1 MDLKGA
7 GTAIMVAVA
16 ALLWFFYFV
25 PTWMARREYL
35 ATERT
40 ATRLQQTLRIM
51 AETAEVPEQVRVDMT
66 ARDAARHERVLRAQE
81 HRADV
86 LAARTAASVRAA
98 TPAMPRTATPAMPRT
113 AAAISWS
120 RDEPAAG
127 IVRAR
132 LRRRRA
138 RRLASALMIVAT
150 LTIGIQLVLVV
161 ATGFA
166 PGAWVVF
173 AGGAAFG
180 VAGVTVRRRLD
191 VRAAPARAAAS
202 PRVAE
207 SIVAAPMAQAEAVPA
222 SGWTPVSVPP
232 PLYLSRGET
241 QPLTPV
247 APTGELMARL
257 RSASLASEQAVRA
270 AQDEPEVTP
279 IRPFAPTPV
288 PSVEPAVPSRWA
300 AMGRIGFGAEATD
313 AATPDLDEVLRRR
326 RNAG

>member
-1 MDLKGA
+1 MDLTGA

-16 ALLWFFYFV
+16 ALLWFLYFV

-35 ATERT
+35 DTERT

-51 AETAEVPEQVRVDMT
+51 AETAEVPEQVRVEVS

-98 TPAMPRTATPAMPRT
+98 TPAMPRTAASISWTR
-113 AAAISWS
+113 AAAV
-120 RDEPAAG
+120 PG
-127 IVRAR
+127 IVQAR

-138 RRLASALMIVAT
+138 HRLASALMVVAT
-150 LTIGIQLVLVV
+150 LTIGIQLVLVA
-161 ATGFA
+161 ATGLA
-166 PGAWVVF
+166 PGAWLVF

-191 VRAAPARAAAS
+191 ARGAPARAVAS
-202 PRVAE
+202 PRVAVSE
-207 SIVAAPMAQAEAVPA
+207 VELPASAVDELPA
-222 SGWTPVSVPP
+222 SGWTPVPVPP
-232 PLYLSRGET
+232 PLYLSRAET
-241 QPLTPV
+241 QPVVPV

-257 RSASLASEQAVRA
+257 RSASFASEQAVRA
-270 AQDEPEVTP
+270 AHAEPEVTP
-279 IRPFAPTPV
+279 IRRTPAAAPAV
-288 PSVEPAVPSRWA
+288 PSAPPSRWA
-300 AMGRIGFGAEATD
+300 AMGRVELGRDDADAT
-313 AATPDLDEVLRRR
+313 APDLDDVLRRR

>member
-1 MDLKGA
+1 MDLTGA

-16 ALLWFFYFV
+16 ALLWFLYFV

-35 ATERT
+35 DTERT

-51 AETAEVPEQVRVDMT
+51 AETAEVPEQVRVEVT
-66 ARDAARHERVLRAQE
+66 ARDAARHERVLRAQQ

-98 TPAMPRTATPAMPRT
+98 TPAMPRTAAS
-113 AAAISWS
+113 ISWT
-120 RDEPAAG
+120 
-127 IVRAR
+127 RADPSAVLEQTR

-138 RRLASALMIVAT
+138 HRLASVLMIIAT
-150 LTIGIQLVLVV
+150 LAIGVQLVLVV

-166 PGAWVVF
+166 PAAWLVF
-173 AGGAAFG
+173 AGGAGFG

-191 VRAAPARAAAS
+191 ARSSPSAVAQPRATEPIVEQRH
-202 PRVAE
+202 
-207 SIVAAPMAQAEAVPA
+207 VAAEAGAA
-222 SGWTPVSVPP
+222 SGWTPVPVPP

-241 QPLTPV
+241 QPIAPV

-270 AQDEPEVTP
+270 AHSEPEVAP
-279 IRPFAPTPV
+279 IRQAP
-288 PSVEPAVPSRWA
+288 PAAAPAAAPSRWA
-300 AMGRIGFGAEATD
+300 AMGRVGFDTEGTD
-313 AATPDLDEVLRRR
+313 AAAPDLDEVLRRR